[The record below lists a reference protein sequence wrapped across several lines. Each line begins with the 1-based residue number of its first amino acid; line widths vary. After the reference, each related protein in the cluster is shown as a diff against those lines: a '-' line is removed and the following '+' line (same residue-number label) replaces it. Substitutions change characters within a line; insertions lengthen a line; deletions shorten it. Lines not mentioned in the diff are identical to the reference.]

1 MGRIPE
7 KEKRILAASGK
18 ACKAPVGGRDDKYVR

>member
-18 ACKAPVGGRDDKYVR
+18 AFKAPAGDRDDRYVR